1 MYYYPVS
8 AVLTE
13 CLILSVVEQQDSYG
27 YEIKPDCKDG
37 CIHQGVYPVSHPAEA
52 GDRWLSYNVFPRVS
66 RAGSESIIPSQKP
79 GVISWNI

>member
-27 YEIKPDCKDG
+27 YEISQTVKMVASIK
-37 CIHQGVYPVSHPAEA
+37 VYPVSHPAEA
-52 GDRWLSYNVFPRVS
+52 GDRWLSYNVFPRVPGQEAKVLFHHRS
-66 RAGSESIIPSQKP
+66 RA
-79 GVISWNI
+79 